1 MLSSFPPTVIHIFFF
16 YIYLLKI
23 LLLTHRSTL
32 QLNTNRELATRLER
46 TKSTYNTWKNKLN
59 NTDTSIDNSFKKL
72 HSSLA
77 RDVDELV
84 KLVNHAENSVKVVE
98 RQRQKFMNITDK
110 ELKGRRRYV
119 TQTRRDVRKMKETMN
134 SPQTKSKVQQ
144 DKRKKLIGND
154 DDNNNNMNGGQKQK
168 QYSKDNTEYYE
179 QQRMDQKEH
188 RQMQDDMM
196 DGMVASTL
204 SLNTYAVAIGD
215 ELDEQKVLLDEFGNE
230 METVQGRMD
239 KVLGG
244 MQKLLKTKNNNVICL
259 IIFLTVVAIILFGL
273 VIYT

>member
-1 MLSSFPPTVIHIFFF
+1 VLSSFPPTVIHNFFFLTSILIFF
-16 YIYLLKI
+16 Y
-23 LLLTHRSTL
+23 THRSTL

-144 DKRKKLIGND
+144 DERN
-154 DDNNNNMNGGQKQK
+154 
-168 QYSKDNTEYYE
+168 
-179 QQRMDQKEH
+179 
-188 RQMQDDMM
+188 
-196 DGMVASTL
+196 
-204 SLNTYAVAIGD
+204 
-215 ELDEQKVLLDEFGNE
+215 
-230 METVQGRMD
+230 
-239 KVLGG
+239 
-244 MQKLLKTKNNNVICL
+244 
-259 IIFLTVVAIILFGL
+259 
-273 VIYT
+273 

>member
-1 MLSSFPPTVIHIFFF
+1 FFF
-16 YIYLLKI
+16 RV

>member
-1 MLSSFPPTVIHIFFF
+1 MLSSFPPTVIHNFWIFFF
-16 YIYLLKI
+16 RV

>member
-1 MLSSFPPTVIHIFFF
+1 M
-16 YIYLLKI
+16 YLLKNSF
-23 LLLTHRSTL
+23 TNPHHRSTL

-110 ELKGRRRYV
+110 ELKGRRIYV
-119 TQTRRDVRKMKETMN
+119 NKTRRDVRKMKETMN

-154 DDNNNNMNGGQKQK
+154 DDNNNMNGGQKQK
-168 QYSKDNTEYYE
+168 QYSKNNTEYYE

-188 RQMQDDMM
+188 RQMQDDIADEMF
-196 DGMVASTL
+196 ASTL

>member
-1 MLSSFPPTVIHIFFF
+1 MLSSFPPTVIHNFFF
-16 YIYLLKI
+16 FPDCRI